1 MMKTLKESILADI
14 DDTLDK
20 GSTGIKKIIKQFL
33 DTNYSVVTKNG
44 KFTISAKPDKD
55 NLYNVTANGSV
66 YMLHN
71 DLEEFTNG
79 MFKFTNIRGSF
90 NASGSKSLKTLKNGP
105 ISVLG
110 DFNISRCTSLES
122 LEYCPRTVASDFIC
136 LGTKFTKKDI
146 KAACYHSW
154 RQITDDD
161 K

>member
-1 MMKTLKESILADI
+1 MKALKESLLTDI
-14 DDTLDK
+14 EDTLDK
-20 GSTGIKKIIKQFL
+20 GNIGIKKIIKQFL

-44 KFTISAKPDKD
+44 KFTVSAKPDKD
-55 NLYNVTANGSV
+55 GLYNVTATGSV

-110 DFNISRCTSLES
+110 DFNISRCASLES
-122 LEYCPRTVASDFIC
+122 LKYCPQSVAGDFVC
-136 LGTKFTKKDI
+136 FGTKFTKKDI
-146 KAACYHSW
+146 KTACYHSW
-154 RQITDDD
+154 RQLTDDD